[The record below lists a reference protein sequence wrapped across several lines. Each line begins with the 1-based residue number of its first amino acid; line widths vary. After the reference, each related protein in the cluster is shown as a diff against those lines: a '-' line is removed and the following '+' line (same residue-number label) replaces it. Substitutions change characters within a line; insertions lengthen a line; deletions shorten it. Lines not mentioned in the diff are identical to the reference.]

1 MNFPITQATPVDIA
15 GSTLSGVFV
24 TAGSTIQSSLLQG
37 INLAGNPENP
47 YSQQDFWA
55 NQSTNGAAV
64 LAVFD
69 SLRGTLK
76 ATWPDLVTPEI
87 DSAGDNLIVNPD
99 GTVTVKP

>member
-1 MNFPITQATPVDIA
+1 MNLPITQASPVDIA
-15 GSTLSGVFV
+15 GNNLAAIFSSC
-24 TAGSTIQSSLLQG
+24 GSTIQVALFQA
-37 INLAGNPENP
+37 IAAGGGNTE
-47 YSQQDFWA
+47 YTAQDFWT
-55 NQSTNGAAV
+55 NQGTNGAAV

-69 SLRGTLK
+69 SLRNTLK